1 MKEIFQYFRT
11 FFNIDRILFNIA
23 GNIQY
28 WRKFFNIERNFQY
41 LGKFLEELRQQKTH
55 FKQSLNK
62 QLVVELESFS
72 KNLQSS
78 TIDSTAGAGGLNY
91 KSRGIGSMAV
101 GVYLDVNLQHSSL
114 PVDEGYPRFTVR
126 DPNAPKYFTYGGQ
139 ATPPHY

>member
-1 MKEIFQYFRT
+1 MNTKIQIKPPVWPRELTFQEFKKLNPQINENQLIHLY
-11 FFNIDRILFNIA
+11 N
-23 GNIQY
+23 
-28 WRKFFNIERNFQY
+28 QY